1 VHFGHHAVNLRPL
14 IGLGGVLVAAMNA
27 EFNELNMASAL
38 VDMCGAFGISRA
50 PGARRVHPSKVNAPV
65 SHQNRPTERKERDLT
80 QTKTSQI
87 Q

>member
-38 VDMCGAFGISRA
+38 VDMCGAFGITRA
-50 PGARRVHPSKVNAPV
+50 PGG
-65 SHQNRPTERKERDLT
+65 
-80 QTKTSQI
+80 
-87 Q
+87 